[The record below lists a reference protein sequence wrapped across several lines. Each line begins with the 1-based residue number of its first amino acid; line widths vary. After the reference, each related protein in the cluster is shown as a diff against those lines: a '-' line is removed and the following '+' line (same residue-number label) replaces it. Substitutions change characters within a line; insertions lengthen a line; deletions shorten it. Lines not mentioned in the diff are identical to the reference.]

1 MSVDID
7 FQGVSP
13 FEIDMPAEVLAP
25 YLFNS
30 PHSGRHYP
38 ERFLRMTRLDASS
51 IRRSEDFYVDELF
64 SDVTTLGVP
73 MMRANFPRS
82 YLDVN
87 REPYELDPRMFS
99 GSLPPFANRN
109 SIRVAGGLGTVPRVV
124 SEGQNIYPRRL
135 PYDEAKTRIDEI
147 YKPYHE
153 ALRGVLARVHRKFG
167 CALLVDCHSMP
178 ATVRVQDHG
187 TQPDFIVGDRFGS
200 SASRDITAAIFEGIS
215 SLGYNV
221 VTNKPYAG
229 GFITEHYGR
238 PAKHLHAIQIEINRG
253 IYFDEKLMRKTS
265 NFARVKRD
273 MFTLANVITSLPIDM
288 LREFSLAAE

>member
-1 MSVDID
+1 
-7 FQGVSP
+7 
-13 FEIDMPAEVLAP
+13 MPKDLLAP
-25 YLFNS
+25 CLFNS

-38 ERFLRMTRLDASS
+38 ARFLRMTRLDSNS

-64 SDVTTLGVP
+64 GDVTALGVP
-73 MMRANFPRS
+73 LMRAHFPRS

-99 GSLPPFANRN
+99 GALPPFANRN

-135 PYDEAKTRIDEI
+135 PYEEAKLRIDQI

-153 ALRGVLARVHRKFG
+153 ALRGVLARVHRNFG

-178 ATVRVQDHG
+178 ATVRTHDNSSSC
-187 TQPDFIVGDRFGS
+187 DFIVGDRFGS
-200 SASRDITAAIFEGIS
+200 SASGDITAAIVDAIS
-215 SLGYNV
+215 SLGYHV

-238 PAKHLHAIQIEINRG
+238 PAKHLHAVQIEINRG

-265 NFARVKRD
+265 DFSQVRRD
-273 MFTLANVITSLPIDM
+273 MFALANIITDLPIDC

>member
-1 MSVDID
+1 MSVDSD
-7 FQGVSP
+7 FAAVKP
-13 FEIDMPAEVLAP
+13 FEIDMPPVIEAP
-25 YLFNS
+25 CVFNS

-38 ERFLRMTRLDASS
+38 ERFLRMSRLDESG

-64 SDVTTLGVP
+64 DGVP
-73 MMRANFPRS
+73 LLGAPLMRANFPRS

-99 GSLPPFANRN
+99 GSLPPFTNRN

-135 PYDEAKTRIDEI
+135 PYDEARNRIEQI

-153 ALRGVLARVHRKFG
+153 ALRGVLARIHRRFG
-167 CALLVDCHSMP
+167 CALLIDCHSMP
-178 ATVRVQDHG
+178 ASVKTQDNG
-187 TQPDFIVGDRFGS
+187 TPADFIVGDRFGS
-200 SASRDITAAIFEGIS
+200 SASRDVTAAVVEAIDD
-215 SLGYNV
+215 LGYSV

-238 PAKHLHAIQIEINRG
+238 PAKHLHALQIEINRG
-253 IYFDEKLMRKTS
+253 IYFDEKRLRKTS
-265 NFARVKRD
+265 GFDQVKADMNSLARV
-273 MFTLANVITSLPIDM
+273 ITDLPIDM

>member
-1 MSVDID
+1 MGVEAD
-7 FQGVSP
+7 FTGMAP
-13 FEIDMPAEVLAP
+13 FEVDMPSDVLSP
-25 YLFNS
+25 CMFNS

-38 ERFLRMTRLDASS
+38 ERFLRMTRLDKSA

-64 SDVTTLGVP
+64 DGVTSLGVP

-99 GSLPPFANRN
+99 GALPPFANRN

-135 PYDEAKTRIDEI
+135 PFDEAKMRIDRI

-167 CALLVDCHSMP
+167 CALLIDCHSMP
-178 ATVRVQDHG
+178 ATVRAQEDG
-187 TQPDFIVGDRFGS
+187 TQADLIVGDRFGS
-200 SASRDITAAIFEGIS
+200 SASRDITAAIVEAIA
-215 SLGYNV
+215 SLGYDV

-253 IYFDEKLMRKTS
+253 IYFDEKLMRKTP
-265 NFARVKRD
+265 NFSQVAED
-273 MFTLANVITSLPIDM
+273 MFALANIITNLPMDM

>member
-1 MSVDID
+1 MGVEKD
-7 FQGVSP
+7 FQGVAP
-13 FEIDMPAEVLAP
+13 FEIDLPSDVQAP
-25 YLFNS
+25 CLFNS

-64 SDVTTLGVP
+64 AGAPALGAP

-99 GSLPPFANRN
+99 GALPPFANRN

-135 PYDEAKTRIDEI
+135 PYDEAKMRIDRI

-167 CALLVDCHSMP
+167 CALLIDCHSMP
-178 ATVRVQDHG
+178 ATVRAQDNG
-187 TQPDFIVGDRFGS
+187 IQADFIVGDRFGS
-200 SASRDITAAIFEGIS
+200 SASRDVTAAVVEAIM
-215 SLGYNV
+215 SLGYDV

-238 PAKHLHAIQIEINRG
+238 PAKHLHALQIEISRG
-253 IYFDEKLMRKTS
+253 IYFDEKLMRKTV
-265 NFARVKRD
+265 NFATVKQD
-273 MFTLANVITSLPIDM
+273 MFALANVITSLPIEM